1 MSTLVTFAKTKGFV
15 YQGSE
20 IYGGL
25 ANSWDYGPL
34 WALLKENI
42 KNLWIKEFVQ
52 KRKDMVLLDAS
63 IMMNPNVWVASGHVG
78 SFSDPL
84 MECKACHTRHRAD
97 KLIEDIQSELEVL
110 RIDLSEVIKK
120 LNLVILPVSAT
131 PDEVWRELSKLTSDN
146 SRSYNIDGKESRLA
160 GNPIQTA
167 EFLRQKMESFGLSKS
182 DISKV
187 SQYIAILG
195 KWLPTNWAGDKT
207 PLEDLNT
214 YNASGHLACPNC
226 GAKNWGEVKRFNLM
240 LSTSQ
245 GVTEDGSSLV
255 YLRPETAQWIFVNF
269 PNIARSSRK
278 KIPFGVAQCGKAFRN
293 EITPKNFIFRTRE
306 FEQIEIEYFCKP
318 GSDAETFETWLV
330 DEGQFFTSVLG
341 LKSEKVRF
349 VEIPAEG
356 LPHYSKRAGDF
367 EYLFPFWWGEIST
380 LANRTDYDLGAHMKH
395 SGADLSYF
403 DPYDNTKYLPYVIEP
418 SIGLSR
424 LTLAAMCDA
433 YDEVPGEEGT
443 SKVVMRFAPAV
454 APIKV
459 GIFPLVKKFSESA
472 NILYALLSAEFMCEY
487 DEAGTIGKR
496 YQRADEIGIPYSIC
510 VEPES
515 YDQGQVTIRDR
526 DSGEQEIVRI
536 DELVGWLKQKGC

>member
-1 MSTLVTFAKTKGFV
+1 MSLEMSTLVTFAKTKGFV

-34 WALLKENI
+34 GALLKENI

-84 MECKACHTRHRAD
+84 MECKECHTRHRAD
-97 KLIEDIQSELEVL
+97 KLVEEALE
-110 RIDLSEVIKK
+110 RD
-120 LNLVILPVSAT
+120 
-131 PDEVWRELSKLTSDN
+131 PDF
-146 SRSYNIDGKESRLA
+146 
-160 GNPIQTA
+160 PIP
-167 EFLRQKMESFGLSKS
+167 S
-182 DISKV
+182 
-187 SQYIAILG
+187 
-195 KWLPTNWAGDKT
+195 NWAWDKT

-245 GVTEDGSSLV
+245 WVTEDATSLV
-255 YLRPETAQWIFVNF
+255 YLRPETAQGIFVNF

-318 GSDAETFETWLV
+318 GTDAETFETWLI
-330 DEGQFFTSVLG
+330 DEGLFFTDVLG
-341 LKSEKVRF
+341 FNSENVRF
-349 VEIPAEG
+349 VEILKEG
-356 LPHYSKRAGDF
+356 LPHYSKRAWDF
-367 EYLFPFWWGEIST
+367 EYLFPFGWGEIST
-380 LANRTDYDLGAHMKH
+380 LANRTDYDLRAHMAH
-395 SGADLSYF
+395 SKSDLSYF
-403 DPYDNTKYLPYVIEP
+403 DPFDNTKYIPYVIEP
-418 SIGLSR
+418 SIWLSR

-433 YDEVPGEEGT
+433 YDEIPGEEWT

-459 GIFPLVKKFSESA
+459 GIFPLVKKFSSQA
-472 NILYALLSAEFMCEY
+472 NELYDLLSSQFVCEY
-487 DEAGTIGKR
+487 DEAGSIGKR
-496 YQRADEIGIPYSIC
+496 YQRADEIWIPYSIC
-510 VEPES
+510 IEPEN
-515 YDQGQVTIRDR
+515 YDQWQVTVRDR
-526 DSGEQEIVRI
+526 DTGEQEIVQI
-536 DELVGWLKQKGC
+536 GGLVEWLQKKGC

>member
-1 MSTLVTFAKTKGFV
+1 MSLEMSTLVTYAKIKGFV

-34 WALLKENI
+34 GAQLKENI

-84 MECKACHTRHRAD
+84 MECRDCHTRHQAD
-97 KLIEDIQSELEVL
+97 KLIEEALEK
-110 RIDLSEVIKK
+110 DPSF
-120 LNLVILPVSAT
+120 PV
-131 PDEVWRELSKLTSDN
+131 
-146 SRSYNIDGKESRLA
+146 
-160 GNPIQTA
+160 
-167 EFLRQKMESFGLSKS
+167 
-182 DISKV
+182 
-187 SQYIAILG
+187 
-195 KWLPTNWAGDKT
+195 PTNWAGDKT
-207 PLEDLNT
+207 PLEDLNV
-214 YNASGHLACPNC
+214 YNKEGHLACPNC
-226 GAKNWGEVKRFNLM
+226 GKKNWGDVKRFNLM

-245 GVTEDGSSLV
+245 GTTEDATALV
-255 YLRPETAQWIFVNF
+255 YLRPETAQGIFVNF

-318 GSDAETFETWLV
+318 GTDAETFETWLV
-330 DEGQFFTSVLG
+330 DEGLFFTDVLG
-341 LKSEKVRF
+341 LKSDKVRF

-367 EYLFPFWWGEIST
+367 EYLFPFGWGEIST

-433 YDEVPGEEGT
+433 YHEVPGEEGT

-459 GIFPLVKKFSESA
+459 GVFPLIKKFSESA
-472 NILYALLSAEFMCEY
+472 NELYSVLSAEFMCEY

-510 VEPES
+510 VEPEN
-515 YDQGQVTIRDR
+515 YDQGQVTVRDR
-526 DSGEQEIVRI
+526 DSGEQEIVKI
-536 DELVGWLKQKGC
+536 DELVRWFRAKGC

>member
-1 MSTLVTFAKTKGFV
+1 MSTLEMSTLVTFAKTKGFV

-34 WALLKENI
+34 GALLKENI

-84 MECKACHTRHRAD
+84 MECKECHTRHRAD
-97 KLIEDIQSELEVL
+97 KLIEERWGTDVL
-110 RIDLSEVIKK
+110 QARDGIIKK
-120 LNLVILPVSAT
+120 GDEILTQLKDLRNTKLVSFEEDWYFWELHPQELKDLQERAKLLNNLKKEIEENFNFLVNL
-131 PDEVWRELSKLTSDN
+131 
-146 SRSYNIDGKESRLA
+146 
-160 GNPIQTA
+160 
-167 EFLRQKMESFGLSKS
+167 
-182 DISKV
+182 
-187 SQYIAILG
+187 
-195 KWLPTNWAGDKT
+195 KWLDIDKFSESVVRSLIDCPSCWKRNWDN
-207 PLEDLNT
+207 L
-214 YNASGHLACPNC
+214 
-226 GAKNWGEVKRFNLM
+226 KRFNLM

-245 GVTEDGSSLV
+245 GTTEDGTALV
-255 YLRPETAQWIFVNF
+255 YLRPETAQGIFVNF
-269 PNIARSSRK
+269 PNIARSTRK

-318 GSDAETFETWLV
+318 GTDAELFETWLI
-330 DEGQFFTSVLG
+330 DEGKFFTEVLG
-341 LKSEKVRF
+341 FKPEKVRF
-349 VEIPAEG
+349 VEIPKEG
-356 LPHYSKRAGDF
+356 LPHYSKRAWDF
-367 EYLFPFWWGEIST
+367 EYLFPFGWGEIST
-380 LANRTDYDLGAHMKH
+380 LANRTDYDLKAHMALSKQ
-395 SGADLSYF
+395 DLSYF
-403 DPYDNTKYLPYVIEP
+403 DPFDNTKYIPYVIEP

-433 YDEVPGEEGT
+433 YDEIPGEEWT
-443 SKVVMRFAPAV
+443 SKVVMRFAPQV

-459 GIFPLVKKFSESA
+459 GIFPLVKKFAEQA
-472 NILYALLSAEFMCEY
+472 NALYDLLSSHFVCEY

-510 VEPES
+510 VEPEN
-515 YDQGQVTIRDR
+515 YDQGQVTVRDR
-526 DSGEQEIVRI
+526 DTGEQEIVKI
-536 DELVGWLKQKGC
+536 ESLIEWLKAKGC

>member
-1 MSTLVTFAKTKGFV
+1 MSLEMSTLVTYAKTKGFV

-34 WALLKENI
+34 GAQLKENI

-84 MECKACHTRHRAD
+84 MECRGCNTRHRAD
-97 KLIEDIQSELEVL
+97 KLIEEALEKNA
-110 RIDLSEVIKK
+110 SF
-120 LNLVILPVSAT
+120 PV
-131 PDEVWRELSKLTSDN
+131 PN
-146 SRSYNIDGKESRLA
+146 
-160 GNPIQTA
+160 
-167 EFLRQKMESFGLSKS
+167 
-182 DISKV
+182 
-187 SQYIAILG
+187 
-195 KWLPTNWAGDKT
+195 NWAGDKT
-207 PLEDLNT
+207 SLEDLNA
-214 YNASGHLACPNC
+214 YIAKGHIACPSC
-226 GAKNWGEVKRFNLM
+226 GAKNWGDVKRFNLM

-245 GVTEDGSSLV
+245 GTTEDATALV
-255 YLRPETAQWIFVNF
+255 YLRPETAQGIFVNF

-318 GSDAETFETWLV
+318 GTDAETFETWLV
-330 DEGQFFTSVLG
+330 DEGKFFTDALG
-341 LKSEKVRF
+341 LKSDKVRF

-367 EYLFPFWWGEIST
+367 EYLFPFGWGEIST

-424 LTLAAMCDA
+424 LTLALMCDA

-443 SKVVMRFAPAV
+443 SKVVMRFAPQV

-459 GIFPLVKKFSESA
+459 GVFPLVKKFSESA
-472 NILYALLSAEFMCEY
+472 NALYDILSAEFMCEY

-510 VEPES
+510 VEPEN
-515 YDQGQVTIRDR
+515 YDQGQVTVRDR
-526 DSGEQEIVRI
+526 DSGEQKIVRI
-536 DELVGWLKQKGC
+536 DELVSWLKNKGC